1 MPTQEQAEK
10 AWKHGNKGKKYY
22 DAMTEEQK
30 KAMWQYGYDRKL
42 VDTSKLGPGA
52 LSEYQK
58 YVNPNKPEYAMQ
70 ASIVQAKPKQYI
82 QTQNEK
88 IMSAITP
95 SLVKNIASQTPEQI
109 AANQRQKLVNQR
121 LEEYNPTQPMT
132 PQLPVQV
139 NPRGKAVVQQGKV
152 PEKGLIRPDNP
163 FAPAVVNFANTAM
176 LGALERNTDAID
188 KLREKAPVSS
198 TIGSMAGYLAP
209 FSAAKGALIKGTQS
223 VGKRILTD
231 AAIGAG
237 IDTATELTRG
247 KLTPENAAKNIA
259 IGSGAG
265 ILADVVLEGS
275 GKLIQALTKKFGK
288 NMPEQ
293 VAQIIKQVQE
303 IEAKPEKTSQEIE
316 DYYSMIEYLDEVN
329 RKSPEYIKAEARF
342 RVPKAKEIKTLTKTI
357 GEPEKVVTVNKPFE
371 NTINKVSTKKIK
383 LTPEEQ
389 QLDNVIKRTGT
400 NIDELISEAE
410 KTVKA
415 LEEQQFQYLKNNRA
429 KGVQQANI
437 IRNDVGEV
445 TGRFGKVSNNDK
457 WYREFYAENKR
468 PPTVSELREL
478 AKKHLREGF
487 GTDTMDIPANEE
499 YIQALKDLESYRN
512 IKAASNPIQLIK
524 SSIVQKGTIP
534 TPQLIPSTLQ
544 TKSQTLKSNKP
555 ILSALDAKVNKPYVE
570 PMLTKSDLLKP
581 SINEAKT
588 QGNINSIPIEKT
600 QLQANIASPI
610 NTKPNAAMTA
620 KEAVEKAPSK
630 KDISGFQAY
639 TTDVYRNFE
648 KVFGDDYAAVKKDI
662 LDPFDNAK
670 KSKVLEDQQLMSNL
684 KKNIVDKFNIQKG
697 SKESALVQQYGEKR
711 LSYESLV
718 KQVGK
723 AKADNIVEADKWFRA
738 EYDRLIDEVNV
749 ARAAV
754 YPNQPDKLI
763 PHRTD
768 YYRHFNELSDT
779 FAGLKNIF
787 ETPSQISP
795 SLAGAS
801 EFTKPKSKFLSFAQ
815 KRGQGKFT
823 DDAVGG
829 FLDYINA
836 ATYAKHI
843 DTQIPKFRG
852 LAADL
857 AEATEQ
863 SKNMNNFIGYLT
875 DFANDLSGK
884 TNPADR
890 FVQKIIPGGRT
901 TFKALNWLNS
911 RVKANTI
918 LGNLSS
924 SLSQIANIPQGIAYV
939 KNPVHISKGTGN
951 FLASIFGKGDANLYK
966 KSGFLLERYSDNIAR
981 QFDVKL
987 LDQPKKAAAW
997 MLGALDE
1004 VGTKSIWSSVYQKG
1018 LADKVADPIK
1028 YADDVTRKLVAGRG
1042 IGEVPLLQKSK
1053 LMQLVAPFTLEVN
1066 NLWKVQKDFIKAKD
1080 FGGLALLYLAN
1091 FALNKGM
1098 EEVRGDGVVFDPI
1111 QAIYDALSEED
1122 LTAME
1127 RAGRLGGEVLSNVP
1141 LGSTAASL
1149 YPEYGVNNEF
1159 VSLPTREKLFGR
1171 NDPTRFGSGLLVA
1184 KGLQDPL
1191 YKIAPPFAGG
1201 QIKKTVQAGQ
1211 DLGLLPKAKKQEGS
1225 IIPKLEKQDL
1235 PASYSQTKQGDRLRT
1250 TIDPTPGSIAKGL
1263 AFGRGAIPE
1272 LKAYYESGKV
1282 PFGTKQTENF
1292 KKLVDKGYEPNKLFK
1307 TLNGIRG
1314 TAKKADIVVKL
1325 RESGY
1330 NSREITEIWEVFYK

>member
-58 YVNPNKPEYAMQ
+58 YVNPSKPEYAMQ
-70 ASIVQAKPKQYI
+70 ASIVQAKPKQYY

-95 SLVKNIASQTPEQI
+95 SLVKNMASQAPEQI
-109 AANQRQKLVNQR
+109 AAKKQPVIPAPPVKQISGRRLEDIEGNIKQPIPIRTNALDRSQEQYSEGKNFKRSEAVLAGLASAATLGAPNKAIQQELKPGQQGYYIAGNIAGSIMPGAGLANAAGKGLAKLGAGKLVQN
-121 LEEYNPTQPMT
+121 LGGGAIAGAAFDTTQGIVEGDT
-132 PQLPVQV
+132 
-139 NPRGKAVVQQGKV
+139 
-152 PEKGLIRPDNP
+152 
-163 FAPAVVNFANTAM
+163 
-176 LGALERNTDAID
+176 GA
-188 KLREKAPVSS
+188 
-198 TIGSMAGYLAP
+198 
-209 FSAAKGALIKGTQS
+209 
-223 VGKRILTD
+223 
-231 AAIGAG
+231 
-237 IDTATELTRG
+237 
-247 KLTPENAAKNIA
+247 
-259 IGSGAG
+259 
-265 ILADVVLEGS
+265 
-275 GKLIQALTKKFGK
+275 
-288 NMPEQ
+288 
-293 VAQIIKQVQE
+293 
-303 IEAKPEKTSQEIE
+303 
-316 DYYSMIEYLDEVN
+316 
-329 RKSPEYIKAEARF
+329 
-342 RVPKAKEIKTLTKTI
+342 
-357 GEPEKVVTVNKPFE
+357 
-371 NTINKVSTKKIK
+371 
-383 LTPEEQ
+383 
-389 QLDNVIKRTGT
+389 
-400 NIDELISEAE
+400 
-410 KTVKA
+410 
-415 LEEQQFQYLKNNRA
+415 
-429 KGVQQANI
+429 
-437 IRNDVGEV
+437 
-445 TGRFGKVSNNDK
+445 
-457 WYREFYAENKR
+457 
-468 PPTVSELREL
+468 EL
-478 AKKHLREGF
+478 AKRVGRGAVIGLVADGILMGMGAAGKGIMNKLKNR
-487 GTDTMDIPANEE
+487 
-499 YIQALKDLESYRN
+499 QALSTAE
-512 IKAASNPIQLIK
+512 QT
-524 SSIVQKGTIP
+524 IVDKLPAEAKKEIDFYVDQYGNAKKTSEPTLLLSEGKTETPTLLNREAPKTI
-534 TPQLIPSTLQ
+534 
-544 TKSQTLKSNKP
+544 
-555 ILSALDAKVNKPYVE
+555 V
-570 PMLTKSDLLKP
+570 KP
-581 SINEAKT
+581 SISPEIKPS
-588 QGNINSIPIEKT
+588 NINTLPMENKSVTGQIKAQGEAATTSI
-600 QLQANIASPI
+600 
-610 NTKPNAAMTA
+610 KPATAQTA
-620 KEAVEKAPSK
+620 KEAVSKAPIK

-1053 LMQLVAPFTLEVN
+1053 VMQLIAPFTLEVN